1 MPKFYYKS
9 TKIEHILAFDAF
21 FDNHW
26 DILNK
31 AQALADDIG
40 ADYPTFI
47 GHMDHGYKLD
57 HFRFNEAPDM
67 MIWVPGPKKMTGVYR
82 LRKKPYEGATVEQ
95 INQWKDIKNKLVAAK
110 DLHYHYGDLSK
121 ELGLNHREN
130 DTIFAHEDPPAIYC
144 SGSAPV
150 DNPDWAEVL
159 SSEYVRA
166 SKEMKNC

>member
-9 TKIEHILAFDAF
+9 TKIEHVLAFDAF

-31 AQALADDIG
+31 AQELADDIG
-40 ADYPTFI
+40 ADYPVFT
-47 GHMDHGYKLD
+47 GHMDHGYKLT
-57 HFRFNEAPDM
+57 HFRFNEEPDM
-67 MIWVPGPKKMTGVYR
+67 AIWIYGVGDTANAYR
-82 LRKKPYEGATVEQ
+82 LRARVAKGATVEQ
-95 INQWKDIKNKLVAAK
+95 INQWKDIKSKLSAAK
-110 DLHYHYGDLSK
+110 DLRYHYGDLSK

-144 SGSAPV
+144 SGSAQV
-150 DNPDWAEVL
+150 DNPDWTEVL

>member
-40 ADYPTFI
+40 ADYPTFM
-47 GHMDHGYKLD
+47 GHMDHGYKLT
-57 HFRFNEAPDM
+57 HFRFNEMPDM
-67 MIWVPGPKKMTGVYR
+67 LIWVPGPKDSPGVYR
-82 LRKKPYEGATVEQ
+82 LRKKPHEDASVEQ
-95 INQWKDIKNKLVAAK
+95 INQWKDIKSKLSVAK
-110 DLHYHYGDLSK
+110 DLRYHYGDLSK

-130 DTIFAHEDPPAIYC
+130 DTIFAHEDPPTIYC
-144 SGSAPV
+144 SASAPV
-150 DNPDWAEVL
+150 DNPDWTEVL